1 MQIILKILEE
11 AEEAEVHTRKLEE
24 AEVHTEKYLKK
35 LKKLK
40 KLKFILKAEVHTEE
54 A

>member
-1 MQIILKILEE
+1 LKRRPIIRSILEE

-24 AEVHTEKYLKK
+24 AEVHTEKLKK

-40 KLKFILKAEVHTEE
+40 I
-54 A
+54 

>member
-24 AEVHTEKYLKK
+24 AEE
-35 LKKLK
+35 
-40 KLKFILKAEVHTEE
+40 AEVHTKNT
-54 A
+54 